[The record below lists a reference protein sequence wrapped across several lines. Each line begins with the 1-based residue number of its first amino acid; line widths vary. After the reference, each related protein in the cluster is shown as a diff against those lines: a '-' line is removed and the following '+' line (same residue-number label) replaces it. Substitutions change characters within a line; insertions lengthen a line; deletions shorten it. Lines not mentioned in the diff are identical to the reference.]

1 MESLTV
7 SIPNVLS
14 SYEQEQEQK
23 QKQEQEQEQEPTT
36 PMACA
41 CMSCATGTPG
51 NRRSFG
57 NARCLTNTYAIDK
70 LISSNEPLFIKEQL
84 GKYAEQSPFIT
95 MTKPKSEK
103 QADCDCISC
112 FIGEKCLIWGY
123 EPGEFSF
130 TKAQLGQYYR
140 HTPLYEGHE
149 DNKKLQK

>member
-1 MESLTV
+1 MDTLTICIPSEPLTYEPFASLA
-7 SIPNVLS
+7 P
-14 SYEQEQEQK
+14 
-23 QKQEQEQEQEPTT
+23 T

-57 NARCLTNTYAIDK
+57 NARCLTHTYAIDK

-112 FIGEKCLIWGY
+112 FIGEKCLIWDY
-123 EPGEFSF
+123 EPGELVF

-149 DNKKLQK
+149 DNKELQQQYRSIPIQ